1 MAVITFVPASFI
13 AQYPEFTS
21 VDPNRA
27 TAMFTIAEQ
36 SILDNSDGSPVM
48 DVNYRTQLFYM
59 IVAHLLTLFGAPT
72 PTAPDSTPPGRIA
85 SATQG
90 RISTS
95 FDYQIP
101 AGSGMAA
108 WFNQTKYGALYWMST
123 ARFRSARY
131 MPSGASGIGE
141 AVAYGAPA
149 YNTPS
154 GL

>member
-36 SILDNSDGSPVM
+36 TLLDNSDNSPVM

-59 IVAHLLTLFGAPT
+59 LVGHLLTIFGVPNPT
-72 PTAPDSTPPGRIA
+72 TPDTTPPGRIS

-90 RISTS
+90 SVSTS
-95 FDYQIP
+95 FDYELP
-101 AGSGMAA
+101 VGSAMAP

-131 MPSGASGIGE
+131 IASGASGIGG